1 MNKVKPLPMAL
12 SAAFAAAAAVLLPAM
27 HCAAQN
33 FPAKPIRI
41 SVGVAPGGSTDLVA
55 RLIGQKLSDQLGQ
68 PVVVENRVGAGGAI
82 SAERTATAPPDGYS
96 LMAASAGDAVIPALR
111 KDLPYDFQRDLAPIA
126 RMAISPYLL
135 VTHPSLRVR
144 TVKELI
150 TLAKANPG
158 KLNFGSTGAGGAL
171 LAGALFNQMA
181 QVQLTPVPF
190 RGGSEAMVANL
201 NGQIEV
207 NYPTMPVVIPFLK
220 SGKITVL
227 ATTTAKRVSFVP
239 EIPTVA
245 ESGLPGY
252 EKSAWVGLLAPARV
266 PKDIIAKLNGAI
278 RSALNSADL
287 KDSFAKQSLEPLNT
301 TPEEFAAFLHNEIEQ
316 NIRLIKLTGI
326 KAGE

>member
-1 MNKVKPLPMAL
+1 VIQKKRFNLAASVAVALMTLQPALPC
-12 SAAFAAAAAVLLPAM
+12 V
-27 HCAAQN
+27 AQN
-33 FPAKPIRI
+33 YPLKPIRI

-55 RLIGQKLSDQLGQ
+55 RLIAQKLSDQFGQ
-68 PVVVENRVGAGGAI
+68 AVVVENRVGAGGAI
-82 SAERTATAPPDGYS
+82 SAERTATAAPDGYS

-144 TVKELI
+144 TVKDLI
-150 TLAKANPG
+150 GLAKANPG

-181 QVQLTPVPF
+181 QVQITPVPF
-190 RGGSEAMVANL
+190 RGGSEAMVATL

-207 NYPTMPVVIPFLK
+207 NYPTMPVVIPFLN
-220 SGKITVL
+220 SGKVTVL

-239 EIPTVA
+239 NVPTIS
-245 ESGLPGY
+245 ESGLAGY
-252 EKSAWVGLLAPARV
+252 EKAAWVGLLAPGRV

-278 RSALNSADL
+278 RVALNSADL
-287 KDSFAKQSLEPLNT
+287 KESFAKQSLEPLLT
-301 TPEEFAAFLHNEIEQ
+301 TPEEFSAFLHNEIEQ

-326 KAGE
+326 KTEQ